1 MVTEKEL
8 KIGDIARL
16 TGISEQDVRT
26 LVQTYDSLF
35 TCRTIGPVRLFPPK
49 TVRIVRELIEL
60 SGKGLSPDEIVGEIR
75 SGRKPSPE
83 EPAGEVDRTAV
94 PLPPE
99 VVIDLGVM
107 QDTLAR
113 QERRIARLVDELK
126 REQGLRVEEIG
137 RLQKTVDDLQE
148 QLRAQ
153 REQLG
158 VVAEWV
164 DYFDRRMDEATR
176 PVLERVRRTVAR
188 KSDPG
193 QPSGRSG

>member
-1 MVTEKEL
+1 MTEKEL

>member
-1 MVTEKEL
+1 MTEKEL

-60 SGKGLSPDEIVGEIR
+60 SGRGLSPDEIAQEVR
-75 SGRKPSPE
+75 SGRKPSTPQ
-83 EPAGEVDRTAV
+83 EPAEELDRAAV
-94 PLPPE
+94 PLPPG

-126 REQGLRVEEIG
+126 REQELRAEEIG
-137 RLQKTVDDLQE
+137 RLRKTVDDLQE

-176 PVLERVRRTVAR
+176 PMLERVRRTVAK

-193 QPSGRSG
+193 QPSGRSD